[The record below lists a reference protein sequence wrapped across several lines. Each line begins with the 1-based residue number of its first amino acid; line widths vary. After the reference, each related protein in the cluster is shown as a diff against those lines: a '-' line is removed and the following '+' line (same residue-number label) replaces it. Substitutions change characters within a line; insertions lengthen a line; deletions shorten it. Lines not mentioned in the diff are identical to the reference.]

1 MRTNRTWVGIIAV
14 VLTTLSIGAMTA
26 RAAGAEVRLRA
37 QLAGARINNMT
48 PKGRAE
54 FRSRGGSSQFTV
66 QVENMNFPDGTTFN
80 VEVNGQPLAQQIT
93 ITLLRGGIQ
102 LNTNDGDAIPAIGLG
117 STVVVTDQAGAT
129 ILAGSF

>member
-1 MRTNRTWVGIIAV
+1 
-14 VLTTLSIGAMTA
+14 
-26 RAAGAEVRLRA
+26 
-37 QLAGARINNMT
+37 
-48 PKGRAE
+48 
-54 FRSRGGSSQFTV
+54 
-66 QVENMNFPDGTTFN
+66 MNFPDGTTFN